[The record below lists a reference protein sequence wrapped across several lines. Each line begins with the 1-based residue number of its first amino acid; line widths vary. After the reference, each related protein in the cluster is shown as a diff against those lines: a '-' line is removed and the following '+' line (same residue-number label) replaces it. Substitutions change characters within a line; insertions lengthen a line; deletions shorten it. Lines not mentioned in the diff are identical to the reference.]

1 MSGAEEE
8 NGTWKKYGG
17 VGAGGRVSG
26 AVSELNR
33 PLINPQFPNFEF
45 EYVKNN
51 YCIQLAVILNTL
63 MVVPLFNVHCS
74 SL

>member
-1 MSGAEEE
+1 
-8 NGTWKKYGG
+8 
-17 VGAGGRVSG
+17 VSG

-51 YCIQLAVILNTL
+51 YCIELAAILSTL
-63 MVVPLFNVHCS
+63 MVVQRFFV
-74 SL
+74 